1 METLDVELG
10 GFSEDT
16 RAGSSEA
23 VGDGDPLASG
33 NRGRPSGHQ
42 ILADQFEWPL
52 PGGPP
57 PSPSRRGSSS
67 VALYHRGQLNRKPKR
82 ETLQSRE
89 SHRK

>member
-1 METLDVELG
+1 METLDVELE
-10 GFSEDT
+10 GFLEDT
-16 RAGSSEA
+16 RAGSEA

-52 PGGPP
+52 PGAPRP
-57 PSPSRRGSSS
+57 RPRRGNSS